1 MGVEDVVQRTQDALT
16 VRRVFGDPYEK
27 DGITVIPTARLT
39 GGAGGGGGQ
48 DPGGQTGSGGGFGLR
63 ARPVGAFVIKGGEVS
78 WRPAFDATRVALFGE
93 VVALAAILTVRTIVR
108 TRARTSRRRQ
118 RAEGSLPT

>member
-39 GGAGGGGGQ
+39 GGAGGGGAQRMNGTRPRRRPR
-48 DPGGQTGSGGGFGLR
+48 PG
-63 ARPVGAFVIKGGEVS
+63 S
-78 WRPAFDATRVALFGE
+78 WLLTR
-93 VVALAAILTVRTIVR
+93 
-108 TRARTSRRRQ
+108 SRR
-118 RAEGSLPT
+118 